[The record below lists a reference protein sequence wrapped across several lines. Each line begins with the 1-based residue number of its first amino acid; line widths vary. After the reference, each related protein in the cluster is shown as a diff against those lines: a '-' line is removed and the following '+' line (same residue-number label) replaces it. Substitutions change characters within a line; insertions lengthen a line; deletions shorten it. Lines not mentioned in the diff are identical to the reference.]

1 MTDRNTGFGSIGA
14 TQDDLGVMRF
24 DAEETMHR
32 IATNAPVK
40 VLAVH
45 DTASGPRVDVQI
57 MVNQIDGAG
66 TGIEHG
72 TIHDLPVQT
81 VRAGN
86 CEIRVKPRVGDVGLV
101 SFCHSDISAVK
112 ETGDVANPGSRRRFD
127 WSDGIYCG
135 SVHAQGAAT
144 TFIEIDADDNVAI
157 TAPKVTITVTDQMA
171 VSGQVD
177 VTGDVSTSGNVD
189 SAGEYRVGGTRVVGA
204 QAGAITAPT
213 GGATVDSQART
224 AIDAILSALRG
235 HGLIS
240 S

>member
-1 MTDRNTGFGSIGA
+1 MTDRNPGFGG
-14 TQDDLGVMRF
+14 R
-24 DAEETMHR
+24 AEQSSLRAMTNFLVDERLNT

-157 TAPKVTITVTDQMA
+157 TAPKVTITVTDK
-171 VSGQVD
+171 VD
-177 VTGDVSTSGNVD
+177 VAGPVNTS
-189 SAGEYRVGGTRVVGA
+189 AEYRVGGTKVVGA
-204 QAGAITAPT
+204 QGGAITAPT
-213 GGATVDSQART
+213 GGSTVDSQART
-224 AIDAILSALRG
+224 AIGAILSALRG

>member
-1 MTDRNTGFGSIGA
+1 M
-14 TQDDLGVMRF
+14 
-24 DAEETMHR
+24 
-32 IATNAPVK
+32 ATNAPVK

-45 DTASGPRVDVQI
+45 DTSSGPRVDVQI

-66 TGIEHG
+66 TGIPHG

-157 TAPKVTITVTDQMA
+157 TAPKVTITVTDK
-171 VSGQVD
+171 VD
-177 VTGDVSTSGNVD
+177 VAGSVNTS
-189 SAGEYRVGGTRVVGA
+189 AEYRVGGTKVVGA
-204 QAGAITAPT
+204 QAGSITAPT
-213 GGATVDSQART
+213 GGSTVDSQART
-224 AIDAILSALRG
+224 AIGAILSALRG